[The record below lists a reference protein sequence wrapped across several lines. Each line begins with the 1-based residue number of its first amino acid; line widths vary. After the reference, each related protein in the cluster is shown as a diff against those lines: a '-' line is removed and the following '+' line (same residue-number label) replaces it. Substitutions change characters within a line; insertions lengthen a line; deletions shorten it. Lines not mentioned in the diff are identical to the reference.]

1 MVHTEL
7 GAPFSA
13 PDAKPT
19 DWSDASAALE
29 KAELYWLTT
38 VRPSGQPHVTPL
50 IGLFHDGSFYF
61 CTGDTERK
69 YRNLELNPQ
78 VAVTTGNNTLRD
90 GLDLVVEGSAV
101 RVADEDRL
109 RRLAELWEQKYTS
122 EWHFEVEDGAFKG
135 DGGSAPVFQVVP
147 TAAFAFAKGGYAQTK
162 YTF

>member
-19 DWSDASAALE
+19 DWSDASATLE

-50 IGLFHDGSFYF
+50 IGLFHEGTFYF

-78 VAVTTGNNTLRD
+78 VAVTTGDNALRD

-101 RVADEDRL
+101 KVVDEDKL
-109 RRLAELWEQKYTS
+109 RRLAGLWEQKYTS

-135 DGGSAPVFQVVP
+135 DNSRATVFQVVP
-147 TAAFAFAKGGYAQTK
+147 TTAFAFAKGEYAQTK